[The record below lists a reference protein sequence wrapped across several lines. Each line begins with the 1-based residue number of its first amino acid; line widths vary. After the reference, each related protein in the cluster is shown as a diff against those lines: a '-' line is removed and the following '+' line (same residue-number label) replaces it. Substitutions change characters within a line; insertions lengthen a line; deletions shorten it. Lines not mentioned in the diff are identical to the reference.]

1 MRKFL
6 ISLATAAS
14 ALAFAAPAAAQYY
27 PAPMP
32 QPYGYGYGF
41 QNNYGQVRA
50 LQARVDHVER
60 MINRLDRRDVIRER
74 TADRLRNEANGIEYR
89 LRRSA
94 RYGLNPYEANDIHA
108 RIARLEQRVQWAMYD
123 RRGRNGRHD
132 GGWGYND
139 RDRDYSRDRDHD
151 GRDDRWE
158 RERRDRDDD

>member
-6 ISLATAAS
+6 ITAATAAS

-50 LQARVDHVER
+50 LQARVDYIER
-60 MINRLDRRDVIRER
+60 TINRLDRRDIIRER
-74 TADRLRNEANGIEYR
+74 TADRLRNEANGIEHR

-94 RYGLNPYEANDIHA
+94 RYGLNPYEANDIQA
-108 RIARLEQRVQWAMYD
+108 RIARLEQRVQWAANE
-123 RRGRNGRHD
+123 RGNRYGWNN

-139 RDRDYSRDRDHD
+139 RDRD

-158 RERRDRDDD
+158 REHRRDRDHDRDRDDD